1 MLTKE
6 KIWVKQPQSMEELKR
21 YKFKIKKKNFV
32 LMFNTIID

>member
-6 KIWVKQPQSMEELKR
+6 KIWVNQPQSMEELKR

-32 LMFNTIID
+32 LMLSKSVD